1 MPLDRMTDCVESVLV
16 TVVTSFSLRKQ
27 LKQIN
32 AYAIERR
39 CVSML
44 RGPSREYVDLGVGF
58 ESNSAAAQKAGD
70 CDRLCRICVGWEDVA
85 NQGYLS

>member
-1 MPLDRMTDCVESVLV
+1 
-16 TVVTSFSLRKQ
+16 
-27 LKQIN
+27 
-32 AYAIERR
+32 
-39 CVSML
+39 ML

-70 CDRLCRICVGWEDVA
+70 CDRLCRICVGWEAVA